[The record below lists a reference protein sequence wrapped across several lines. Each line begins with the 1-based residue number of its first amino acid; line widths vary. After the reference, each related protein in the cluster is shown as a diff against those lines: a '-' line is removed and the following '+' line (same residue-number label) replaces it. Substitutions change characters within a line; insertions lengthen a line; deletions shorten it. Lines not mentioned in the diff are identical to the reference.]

1 MPTPSKIEDLVL
13 AILRIAYRVLG
24 SASICLTPPYA
35 ENRDILHRIE
45 WPLFIAGVETKDP
58 IYQKL
63 SKGNFGINLEKI
75 LSMQKMSAS
84 RVDVRY
90 LRKLY
95 EGS

>member
-1 MPTPSKIEDLVL
+1 M
-13 AILRIAYRVLG
+13 
-24 SASICLTPPYA
+24 
-35 ENRDILHRIE
+35 
-45 WPLFIAGVETKDP
+45 PLFIAGIEAKDP
-58 IYQKL
+58 IYQDWVLQKL

-95 EGS
+95 E